1 MEGADLVNV
10 ALGALINLAEHA
22 PEHRARFA
30 AAPLP
35 GGRRLLP
42 LLCRVLQAR
51 PLYPAHPGRWP
62 AAGVCCA
69 GTGCIMIQQ
78 QCLACT
84 CHCLPRLPAAAPVP
98 APEGARLMCASRGGA
113 QATAALPG
121 SPATPH
127 AAAGEV
133 TEAALA
139 ARQEQGVASFAE
151 FYAAVLLG
159 ILVEQDAA
167 LRQARGPSRVECLIV
182 DLVCQY
188 PLAVILVVHVMRLRN
203 LQTCRLTAF
212 IVCVQNV
219 AGCDAKY

>member
-1 MEGADLVNV
+1 
-10 ALGALINLAEHA
+10 
-22 PEHRARFA
+22 
-30 AAPLP
+30 
-35 GGRRLLP
+35 
-42 LLCRVLQAR
+42 
-51 PLYPAHPGRWP
+51 
-62 AAGVCCA
+62 
-69 GTGCIMIQQ
+69 
-78 QCLACT
+78 
-84 CHCLPRLPAAAPVP
+84 
-98 APEGARLMCASRGGA
+98 MCASRGGA

-182 DLVCQY
+182 ELVCQP
-188 PLAVILVVHVMRLRN
+188 PLAVISVVQVR
-203 LQTCRLTAF
+203 
-212 IVCVQNV
+212 
-219 AGCDAKY
+219 